1 MGDMRAPLD
10 MLYPE
15 EEAEKKNLPDMVR
28 RLQEVYHQGEAC
40 KKLCKPAETLHRT
53 EDELFEAED
62 IALL

>member
-1 MGDMRAPLD
+1 